1 MIKKEK
7 KTQKLYFKDYNI
19 LRVQDL
25 SQANYQI
32 VLIIKLKELIKLNVN
47 MDTMIRNAKHVE
59 LNAETVIAILNS

>member
-32 VLIIKLKELIKLNVN
+32 VLIIKLKEFIELNVN

>member
-32 VLIIKLKELIKLNVN
+32 VLIIKLKEFIKLNVN

>member
-32 VLIIKLKELIKLNVN
+32 VLIIKLKEFIKLNVN

-59 LNAETVIAILNS
+59 LNAETVIAILN